1 MKALIYIITVIFS
14 VGIVSCKSTR
24 YVPVNSVTNIR
35 DSVVLRDS
43 FIKTE
48 FVNRKDSVVLRDSF
62 VTVLDDKGNVIRT
75 ELYKQKEIYNDLQSY
90 INKLMSKIDEIR
102 SEKADTIL
110 VHVEAQLTKWQKL
123 KQSVGGFAIILFIVI
138 FVSAVVYFIN
148 KLKK

>member
-24 YVPVNSVTNIR
+24 YFPVNSVTNIR

-138 FVSAVVYFIN
+138 FVSAVIYFVY